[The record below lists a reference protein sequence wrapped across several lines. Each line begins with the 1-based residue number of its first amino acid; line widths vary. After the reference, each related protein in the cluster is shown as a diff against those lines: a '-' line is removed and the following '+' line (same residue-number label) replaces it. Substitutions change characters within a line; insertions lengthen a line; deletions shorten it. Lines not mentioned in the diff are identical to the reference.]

1 MFKKGL
7 YLILSFL
14 ITISCFKNKI
24 KEIKDFSFEKLKT
37 NQISSQ
43 VNSNYLEG
51 INPIDLEV
59 FLLENNFQKKNNQEN
74 PNKDLYPKQF
84 VFSETKAN
92 YKIVIN
98 GNEKI
103 KKIEFYSN
111 SETNPLNSA
120 KLFFKKASKIPIPQ
134 IDTLRMKKWTENAI
148 NLITKN
154 FSRATVL
161 SNVYY
166 IIEQLSVSE
175 YKLTIKKYT
184 G

>member
-59 FLLENNFQKKNNQEN
+59 FLLENNFQKKTTKKTQIKIYIQNN
-74 PNKDLYPKQF
+74 
-84 VFSETKAN
+84 
-92 YKIVIN
+92 
-98 GNEKI
+98 
-103 KKIEFYSN
+103 
-111 SETNPLNSA
+111 
-120 KLFFKKASKIPIPQ
+120 LFFQKQKQ
-134 IDTLRMKKWTENAI
+134 
-148 NLITKN
+148 
-154 FSRATVL
+154 
-161 SNVYY
+161 
-166 IIEQLSVSE
+166 
-175 YKLTIKKYT
+175 TIK
-184 G
+184 